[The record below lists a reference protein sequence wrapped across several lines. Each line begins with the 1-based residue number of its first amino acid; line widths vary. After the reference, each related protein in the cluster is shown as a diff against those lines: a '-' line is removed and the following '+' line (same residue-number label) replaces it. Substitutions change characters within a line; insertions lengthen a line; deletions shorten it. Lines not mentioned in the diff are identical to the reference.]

1 MTSPLVPQEAAPATT
16 TVVNPA
22 AHTTIEVSP
31 QAKAL
36 AEDKLKQVFVVQ
48 DDTPDP
54 EKVKIA
60 KEPVSYIQ
68 EIVKRK
74 QAEAKEILAIKEE
87 EAKKE
92 IDKIVRIKKD
102 WDNMQ
107 EEQKKN
113 KKRTN
118 STDTNVD
125 KAAKDAKKQMKPAAE
140 L

>member
-1 MTSPLVPQEAAPATT
+1 MTSPLVPLEAAPAAA
-16 TVVNPA
+16 VVAPA
-22 AHTTIEVSP
+22 AHTIEVSP

-68 EIVKRK
+68 EIVKKK
-74 QAEAKEILAIKEE
+74 QEEAKEILAIKEE

-102 WDNMQ
+102 WDKMQ
-107 EEQKKN
+107 EE
-113 KKRTN
+113 
-118 STDTNVD
+118 
-125 KAAKDAKKQMKPAAE
+125 
-140 L
+140 